1 LSLPKEERVP
11 IHHAVLGLL
20 ADGPS
25 YGYELKA
32 SFEDAIGPQWG
43 ELNIG
48 HVYQVLDRLVRD
60 GLVTRRQVSQRD
72 RPDKVVYRLTRAGR
86 SELDQWLG
94 EPVVRQRGYRDDF
107 FLKLFVASRLG
118 PDRVREAVRVQRVTY
133 LAELSRLAE
142 LNRRQGSEPLISLL
156 IEAATLHTTANLRV
170 AEFAGERAE
179 EIAAL
184 GAMAPGQ
191 APAHEEERSRA
202 SAGSAAS
209 EGARRAQRARGR

>member
-60 GLVTRRQVSQRD
+60 GLVTRREVSQRD